1 MTIAIIGAGVV
12 GLSTARELAEAGE
25 AVIVVDGGTIAGG
38 ASAAATA
45 YLEPRLGETPIK
57 RLEQEAL
64 ARWTD
69 YAAGLEAGF
78 GAIGFRTDGQL
89 RVALPEQADAFVA
102 DMKQREALGWTILW
116 LTPEEARAL
125 EPVLSADI
133 AAASRLPD
141 MRSVDGRAVC
151 EALVQAIRAHGGEVR
166 EHWPV
171 GRIAQ
176 DGAGLVLHGPNG
188 ETLVADKV
196 LVATGYT
203 ESPIDGMPADVPPT
217 RPVRGVNLVYD
228 RADLPVDLFVK
239 HKRGYLCPRGDHVLV
254 GTTHDNGV
262 ADPDP
267 DDAVIEKLLA
277 NAEGIVPDIRTRPL
291 KTVTAG
297 IRAKAGDGTPA
308 FGTSRHMPGL
318 TWSLGHAGAGYL
330 RAPVFAPELAAY
342 LRDGT
347 VGEWMGRA
355 KLL

>member
-12 GLSTARELAEAGE
+12 GLSTARELVEAGE
-25 AVIVVDGGTIAGG
+25 RVIVVDGGTIAGG

-69 YAAGLEAGF
+69 YAANLEAGF
-78 GAIGFRTDGQL
+78 GPIGFRTDGQL
-89 RVALPEQADAFVA
+89 RVALPEQADAFIA
-102 DMKQREALGWTILW
+102 DMKQREALGWTVQW
-116 LTPEEARAL
+116 LTPDAARAL

-133 AAASRLPD
+133 TAATRLPD
-141 MRSVDGRAVC
+141 MRSVDGHAVC
-151 EALVQAIRAHGGEVR
+151 MALVQAIRTAGGEVR

-171 GRIAQ
+171 ERIEQ
-176 DGAGLVLHGPNG
+176 DGTRLVLHGPDG
-188 ETLVADKV
+188 KPVVADKV

-203 ESPIDGMPADVPPT
+203 AHPIDGLPEDVPPT

-254 GTTHDNGV
+254 GTTHENGV
-262 ADPDP
+262 ADTEP
-267 DDAVIEKLLA
+267 DDAVIERLLS
-277 NAEGIVPDIRTRPL
+277 NAEGIVTDIRARPL
-291 KTVTAG
+291 KEVTAG
-297 IRAKAGDGTPA
+297 IRAKAGDGTPS

-342 LRDGT
+342 LRDGS
-347 VGEWMGRA
+347 VGEWLGSA

>member
-1 MTIAIIGAGVV
+1 MTIAIIGAGIV
-12 GLSTARELAEAGE
+12 GLSTARELVEAGE
-25 AVIVVDGGTIAGG
+25 NIIVVDGGTMAGG

-69 YAAGLEAGF
+69 YAAALDTDRRT
-78 GAIGFRTDGQL
+78 IGFRTDGQL
-89 RVALPEQADAFVA
+89 RVALPDQAEAFVA
-102 DMKQREALGWTILW
+102 DMKRRAELGWNVDWI
-116 LTPEEARAL
+116 TPDEARAL
-125 EPVLSADI
+125 EPVLSPDI
-133 AAASRLPD
+133 AAATRLPD
-141 MRSVDGRAVC
+141 MRSVDGGAVC
-151 EALVQAIRAHGGEVR
+151 LALAGIVRGAGGDVR

-171 GRIAQ
+171 ERIAQ
-176 DGAGLVLHGPNG
+176 DGNGLILHGPNG
-188 ETLVADKV
+188 ETIMADKV

-203 ESPIDGMPADVPPT
+203 ADPIDGLPDDVPAT

-228 RADLPVDLFVK
+228 RTELPVSLFVK

-254 GTTHDNGV
+254 GTTHENGV
-262 ADPDP
+262 ADPRP
-267 DDAVIEKLLA
+267 DDAVVERLLA
-277 NAEGIVPDIRTRPL
+277 NAEGIVPDIRDRPMR
-291 KTVTAG
+291 TVTAG

-347 VGEWMGRA
+347 VGHWLGEAG
-355 KLL
+355 LL